1 MCWQKDT
8 TADAASANLG
18 WEARRKMI
26 ITKPNPVGTFS
37 FCMPLKH
44 LFGFCDDYTKV
55 IYGVNHSL
63 LLSRQSYN
71 DAIFRDNAV
80 AAGRITL
87 SKLSWLMPHVTPS
100 IEQMNMLN
108 KQIENKINIPVAF
121 RAMQC
126 DSLAVPQATSF
137 SWGLGVKSDTEKTT
151 LGTCRLP
158 NRPCGKSD
166 C

>member
-1 MCWQKDT
+1 MVTTSAKQRVSICVGKDT
-8 TADAASANLG
+8 TADAVSVNLG

-26 ITKPNPVGTFS
+26 ISKPNPVGTFS
-37 FCMPLKH
+37 FCLLLKH

-55 IYGVNHSL
+55 IYSVKHSL
-63 LLSRQSYN
+63 LLCRQSDN

-108 KQIENKINIPVAF
+108 KQIENKIKIPVAF

-137 SWGLGVKSDTEKTT
+137 SLGLGVKSDTE
-151 LGTCRLP
+151 
-158 NRPCGKSD
+158 
-166 C
+166 